1 MNFKNAGVIFPRRFE
16 MPIYEYKCDTCNK
29 SFELLVLG
37 SDQPTC
43 PTCGTPEIKRLM
55 SCCGFVSKGSGAP
68 GEAPT
73 FKSSAGMSGC
83 AGCSSTNCG
92 SCGI

>member
-1 MNFKNAGVIFPRRFE
+1 

-29 SFELLVLG
+29 NFELLVFG
-37 SDQPTC
+37 SDQPAC
-43 PTCGTPEIKRLM
+43 PTCGTTEIKRLM

-68 GEAPT
+68 GEAPVM
-73 FKSSAGMSGC
+73 KSSAGMSGC